1 MISLLSRLGLALDR
15 SASDQKSIY
24 NPGTDPEE
32 ISEKQKYYADKYG
45 WYIVEAEKKEK
56 PTIPYGNSTSAV
68 EQSTLELQLE
78 AAKAYKIQ
86 AEKDMKEL
94 RGKYNQALKDLK
106 DTDKKINLALQAQM
120 KRETLSPLQEYSRM
134 QRNTLRTVGLG
145 AMNNKTSFALAG
157 ITILLGITAIIG
169 RVE

>member
-1 MISLLSRLGLALDR
+1 MISLLGRLGLSLGR
-15 SASDQKSIY
+15 SVSDQKSVY
-24 NPGTDPEE
+24 NSDADPNEMTDKER
-32 ISEKQKYYADKYG
+32 YYADKYG
-45 WYIVEAEKKEK
+45 WDFVEAEKKKK
-56 PTIPYGNSTSAV
+56 PPTSNGNNTSAV
-68 EQSTLELQLE
+68 EESRLKIELE

-94 RGKYNQALKDLK
+94 RGKYNKALKDLE
-106 DTDKKINLALQAQM
+106 DTDKKINLALKAQM
-120 KRETLSPLQEYSRM
+120 KRESLSPLQEYSRM

>member
-1 MISLLSRLGLALDR
+1 MISLLGRLGLAPGG
-15 SASDQKSIY
+15 SKSD
-24 NPGTDPEE
+24 
-32 ISEKQKYYADKYG
+32 YYADKFG
-45 WYIVEAEKKEK
+45 FEEAATEEK
-56 PTIPYGNSTSAV
+56 PTMPNGNNTSAV
-68 EQSTLELQLE
+68 EESRLKLELE

-94 RGKYNQALKDLK
+94 RGKYNKALKDLK

-134 QRNTLRTVGLG
+134 QRNSLRTIGLG
-145 AMNNKTSFALAG
+145 GMNNKTSFALAG
-157 ITILLGITAIIG
+157 VTILLGITAIIG

>member
-1 MISLLSRLGLALDR
+1 MISLLGRLGLAPGG
-15 SASDQKSIY
+15 SKSD
-24 NPGTDPEE
+24 
-32 ISEKQKYYADKYG
+32 
-45 WYIVEAEKKEK
+45 YIAERFGLELGPSKEK
-56 PTIPYGNSTSAV
+56 PAEVKGSDTSSTQESRLK
-68 EQSTLELQLE
+68 LELE

-106 DTDKKINLALQAQM
+106 DTDKKINLALKAQM

-134 QRNTLRTVGLG
+134 QRNSLRTVGLG
-145 AMNNKTSFALAG
+145 GMNNKTSFALAG

>member
-1 MISLLSRLGLALDR
+1 MISLLGRLGLALGSR
-15 SASDQKSIY
+15 SD
-24 NPGTDPEE
+24 
-32 ISEKQKYYADKYG
+32 
-45 WYIVEAEKKEK
+45 YITERFGLEQGSSKEK
-56 PTIPYGNSTSAV
+56 PQEVKDNNTTSTQESRLK
-68 EQSTLELQLE
+68 LELE

-94 RGKYNQALKDLK
+94 RGKYNKALKDLS
-106 DTDKKINLALQAQM
+106 DTDKKINLALKAQM

-134 QRNTLRTVGLG
+134 QRNSLRTVGLG